1 VIENPLTGERIS
13 VRRAA
18 AETGG
23 AVLEWDLLL
32 APGGHV
38 PSAHAHP
45 AQEERFHVRAGR
57 MRFRVGRRILWAGPG
72 ATVVVPPGTVHH
84 FSNPGAAPALVT
96 VETRPALAMEHLL
109 EAAAAMAHR
118 QWAARRALPNPVA
131 LAMFME
137 QFRAEVR
144 APYVPRWLVRAV
156 TAPLAATARPSGA
169 RVVPRA
175 PGLA

>member
-1 VIENPLTGERIS
+1 VIENPLSGERIW
-13 VRRAA
+13 VRRSG

-45 AQEERFHVRAGR
+45 VQEERFHVRAGR
-57 MRFRVGRRILWAGPG
+57 MRFRVGRRVVMAGPG
-72 ATVVVPPGTVHH
+72 ATVVVPSGTVHH
-84 FSNPGAAPALVT
+84 FSNAGPAPALVS
-96 VETRPALAMEHLL
+96 VATRPALAMEELL
-109 EAAAAMAHR
+109 EAAAAMSRR
-118 QWAARRALPNPVA
+118 QWAAHRALPDPVA

-144 APYVPRWLVRAV
+144 APYVPRWLIRAV
-156 TAPLAATARPSGA
+156 AAPLARTARRRSACAARGGA
-169 RVVPRA
+169 RLP
-175 PGLA
+175 